1 MSSET
6 SGQRPTVAILTSSDA
21 GSKGLRQDFSGQL
34 LWERLHLWGQIV
46 DQVVL
51 SDDAEILEAQI
62 REWIRRDIQLV
73 VTTGGTGLGPRDVMP
88 EVTLKVI
95 DRLVPGIAEA
105 MRQESLKHTP
115 MGMLS
120 RGIVGVANRTL
131 VVNLPGSPNAIRELW
146 PVVEPVLGHAVDLI
160 GGRTRHADP
169 ASS

>member
-6 SGQRPTVAILTSSDA
+6 SEQRPKVAILTSSDA
-21 GSKGLRQDFSGQL
+21 GSQGLRQDVSGQL
-34 LWERLHLWGQIV
+34 LWERLHLWGHIV

-51 SDDAEILEAQI
+51 ADDAEILEAQL
-62 REWIRRDIQLV
+62 RDWIRQDIQLV

-88 EVTLKVI
+88 EVTLKVV

-120 RGIVGVANRTL
+120 RGVVGVANRTL

-146 PVVEPVLGHAVDLI
+146 PVVEPVLAHAVDLI
-160 GGRTRHADP
+160 AGHTRHTDP

>member
-1 MSSET
+1 MHIWV
-6 SGQRPTVAILTSSDA
+6 QV
-21 GSKGLRQDFSGQL
+21 
-34 LWERLHLWGQIV
+34 V
-46 DQVVL
+46 DQLVL
-51 SDDAEILEAQI
+51 PDDAEILEAQL
-62 REWIRRDIQLV
+62 REWIQRDVQLV

-88 EVTLKVI
+88 EVTLKVV

-120 RGIVGVANRTL
+120 RGVVGVANQTL

-146 PVVEPVLGHAVDLI
+146 PVIEPVLGHAVDLI
-160 GGRTRHADP
+160 GGHTRHVDP